1 MRTLNKIK
9 IAIAA
14 LFVGL
19 LGMAPLASFSQNE
32 NGVTDQGESTTK
44 VNGSYVN
51 ENGKF
56 VCWPRVSP
64 NGKLLTY
71 GPVVTTDSVNS
82 ITSTTATLYGNV
94 VHDGWCGV
102 TEQGFEVSTD
112 ANFTTIVATVV
123 MNPHPSFTPCIYPA
137 CLCAGNEY
145 HKEVTGLT
153 AGTHYYYRAYAENP
167 CDPDPS
173 YGDTLEFDTPGAAF
187 IVSVTPDDAVV
198 FCPGAT
204 GSQNL
209 TYTVSYSPS
218 TIPSPT
224 FQWYFDGTAV
234 SGETGTTYTR
244 TYTNS
249 VGSHT
254 VKCEVT
260 SSGITRDGSVTT
272 AVSNYTV
279 PSLAISGD
287 ASICAGATGN
297 LTATTGF
304 DSYAWS
310 SNVASSSTNTATYT
324 AAGTYN
330 VTATTSDGCTATATK
345 TVTVTNPQVASATG
359 ITGNTTICS
368 GSITTLT
375 ANATAS
381 TGATLQYQWK
391 KNGTAI
397 SGATSASYTTEALTA
412 NTSYSCD
419 VTAVQDGCTSSATTL
434 NATVTIETSTLA
446 SVSIAPA
453 TQTICAGETA
463 TLTANASGY
472 NGTLSYQWKQG
483 TTNVGTNNASY
494 TTPALSSNT
503 TYTCVVTNTTTH
515 GCTTSLNANAT
526 VTVTTPAVAINSITA
541 SPSTV
546 CMSATT
552 TLTPTMGSY
561 SGTLSYAWSTGA
573 SGTGV
578 PGAITTGALTSNTTY
593 KLTVTATTGSCSVT
607 ATKSITITVTNTSAT
622 TNNVASVTCVS
633 ATLSGS
639 NTACSDARGFVYSS
653 TNSIPTVGG
662 TGCTNISVTNGTG
675 SFTNALSGLTPN
687 TTYHV
692 RAYSHSAD
700 GYVYGTVR
708 NFTTSAIN
716 VNVVAQNGTINLCQE
731 PKQTVVTMTATPDC
745 DATNAGN
752 TYAWS
757 LSPAYPYTASADGK
771 TITVTVTSSTSEQFN
786 VTGTCTLTH
795 STGYTV
801 TASDYSIIYKEGTP
815 PDICV
820 CEDSY
825 NGTVAITDVTNINA
839 STIQWY
845 TGTDATGTPITALNG
860 QTGIN
865 TGSYAEGY
873 YTIKCTSPLGC
884 VNTRTVTLGFPFDR
898 CASLGT
904 NGSTSE
910 TTDANGV
917 WQITDNRSANGN
929 TSTTYRVIKI
939 GSQCWM
945 AENLRYKQA
954 VDGLTAGISRAD
966 LVNQS
971 IYTYPIYFTWPEP
984 GSRMN
989 NWTAAQNMSAA
1000 DVTARYGYLYT
1011 WVGAMDMPAT
1021 LQTRGTLFPP
1031 EQRDYHIQGVCPDG
1045 WHLPTDGEFFQLE
1058 HELGVSRA
1066 DSAVVTTCIRPD
1078 NEPDERRIGTTRGS
1092 ENDAGTVA
1100 ATGCDWY
1107 QNTAAHCPQ
1116 DYCYDVRN
1124 DRGFSAVP
1132 GGVFVPQY
1140 DPIALCFQIVGQQAN
1155 FWTASQALS
1164 AHAGHDDFS
1173 DAAYVHQLK
1182 ASQGGWGRYRADKHN
1197 GLSVR
1202 CVRDMVTTATPTNVT
1217 TSSATVG
1224 GTVLEDA
1231 GYMITERG
1239 ICWSNNGTVSI
1250 AGPHRAASSGV
1261 GAFTMTLT
1269 SSDIPSGEYQYCAY
1283 AINEKGV
1290 YYGLTQTVQLP
1301 SLPEV
1306 VTGKTS
1312 DINATNST
1320 ITLHGEVTSNGG
1332 YPATTRGICWSTNS
1346 TPTISDNVVP
1356 DGTGTGAYSVTIT
1369 SGLNSSTTYYYRAYA
1384 TNPEGTAYGEVKSFV
1399 LDPCGGVSVVSY
1411 DGSDY
1416 HTTRIGSQCWL
1427 TANIRAD
1434 NYADGSA
1441 IPRGS
1446 SPDGSNVG
1454 MTYND
1459 FEAYYYE
1466 AYDVQSGHNQTV
1478 IDNWGRLY
1486 NWQAAT
1492 RGEVYSGTPV
1502 QGVCPNGWHIPTTSE
1517 FVSLMNNAITP
1528 QTGISNHP
1536 WAFFVCKNNSWNAAA
1551 GAAAGS
1557 PAWGALAENQSRAR
1571 TEFDAYPVGII
1582 RPAYAQVGDHLVAQY
1597 TVPEGQ
1603 WLSTNFW
1610 CADAN
1615 VYPYFSALMSHVGL
1629 QSTVFGNLGMSFS
1642 GGTATEN
1649 HNSFG
1654 FSVRCVKD

>member
-71 GPVVTTDSVNS
+71 GPIVTTDSVNS

-123 MNPHPSFTPCIYPA
+123 MNPHPSFTPCIYPD

-173 YGDTLEFDTPGAAF
+173 YGDTLVFDTPGAGY
-187 IVSVTPDDAVV
+187 VVEVTGPSPVQ
-198 FCPGAT
+198 FCPG
-204 GSQNL
+204 GSQSA
-209 TYTVSYSPS
+209 TYTASV
-218 TIPSPT
+218 TRAMTSPT
-224 FQWYFDGTAV
+224 YQWFLDGTAV
-234 SGETGTTYTR
+234 MGETSSTYTTTFSVTG
-244 TYTNS
+244 TYA
-249 VGSHT
+249 
-254 VKCEVT
+254 VKCE
-260 SSGITRDGSVTT
+260 ITEGGSTVDGTKSVT
-272 AVSNYTV
+272 VSNYAV
-279 PSLAISGD
+279 PSLAVSGD
-287 ASICAGATGN
+287 ASICVGATGN
-297 LTATTGF
+297 L
-304 DSYAWS
+304 
-310 SNVASSSTNTATYT
+310 
-324 AAGTYN
+324 
-330 VTATTSDGCTATATK
+330 TATTSDGCTATATK
-345 TVTVTNPQVASATG
+345 TVTVTNPNLAGTFSASSA
-359 ITGNTTICS
+359 NICS
-368 GSITTLT
+368 GDNASLT
-375 ANATAS
+375 ATY
-381 TGATLQYQWK
+381 TG
-391 KNGTAI
+391 
-397 SGATSASYTTEALTA
+397 
-412 NTSYSCD
+412 SYS
-419 VTAVQDGCTSSATTL
+419 
-434 NATVTIETSTLA
+434 
-446 SVSIAPA
+446 
-453 TQTICAGETA
+453 
-463 TLTANASGY
+463 
-472 NGTLSYQWKQG
+472 GTLSYQWYQG
-483 TTNVGTNNASY
+483 SGASKI
-494 TTPALSSNT
+494 ALSGKTSST
-503 TYTCVVTNTTTH
+503 LDLTAPVTAGDYTCVLTHTLNGCNSTMEAVGNITVNTVSVDI
-515 GCTTSLNANAT
+515 TSLTAAANPVCSGESTT
-526 VTVTTPAVAINSITA
+526 V
-541 SPSTV
+541 
-546 CMSATT
+546 
-552 TLTPTMGSY
+552 TPTMGSY

-578 PGAITTGALTSNTTY
+578 PGAITTGALSSNTTY
-593 KLTVTATTGSCSVT
+593 TLTVTATTGSCSVT

-653 TNSIPTVGG
+653 TNSTPTVGG

-692 RAYSHSAD
+692 RAYSHSAG
-700 GYVYGTVR
+700 GYVYGTVKD
-708 NFTTSAIN
+708 FTTDPITLTMSAQDKN
-716 VNVVAQNGTINLCQE
+716 INLCQL
-731 PKQTVVTMTATPDC
+731 PHQTVVTISATPNC
-745 DATNAGN
+745 DESHISNYT
-752 TYAWS
+752 WS
-757 LSPAYPYTASADGK
+757 LSPGAPTATYTQSSDGK
-771 TITVTVTSSTSEQFN
+771 TITVTVSTSTEIN
-786 VTGTCTLTH
+786 VSATCTLH
-795 STGYTV
+795 HVSGYTN
-801 TASDYSIIYKEGTP
+801 SKMDYSIIGVYGDQPE
-815 PDICV
+815 ICV

-825 NGTVAITDVTNINA
+825 NGTVTLTNPPAAQISSIVWQQQGGVGHSTSTVGLNKNDPTTPEGTYDVTITN
-839 STIQWY
+839 TYGCQ
-845 TGTDATGTPITALNG
+845 ATRSVI
-860 QTGIN
+860 
-865 TGSYAEGY
+865 
-873 YTIKCTSPLGC
+873 
-884 VNTRTVTLGFPFDR
+884 LGFPFTR

-904 NGSTSE
+904 TGNTSE
-910 TTDANGV
+910 SIDAGGV

-929 TSTTYRVIKI
+929 SSTTYRVIQI

-954 VDGLTAGISRAD
+954 VDGYTGGISRTD

-984 GSRMN
+984 SLRWT
-989 NWTAAQNMSAA
+989 NWTAAQDWSAA

-1021 LQTRGTLFPP
+1021 MQTRGTLFPP
-1031 EQRDYHIQGVCPDG
+1031 VQRDYHIQGVCPDG
-1045 WHLPTDGEFFQLE
+1045 WHLPTDGEFFRLE

-1132 GGVFVPQY
+1132 AGVFVPQY

-1155 FWTASQALS
+1155 FWTASQAVNL
-1164 AHAGHDDFS
+1164 HAGHDDFS

-1224 GTVLEDA
+1224 GTVLED
-1231 GYMITERG
+1231 GGNTITERG
-1239 ICWSNNGTVSI
+1239 ICWSNTGTPSI
-1250 AGPHRAASSGV
+1250 SGSHRAVGSGV
-1261 GAFTMTLT
+1261 GSFTTTLT
-1269 SSDIPSGEYQYCAY
+1269 TSDISSGEYQYCAY

-1312 DINATNST
+1312 DIDAPNST

-1332 YPATTRGICWSTNS
+1332 NPTTTRGICWGTNS

-1384 TNPEGTAYGEVKSFV
+1384 TNLEGTAYGEVKSFV

-1416 HTTRIGSQCWL
+1416 YTTRIGSQCWL

-1478 IDNWGRLY
+1478 IDVWGRLY

-1502 QGVCPNGWHIPTTSE
+1502 QGVCPNGWHIPTRSE
-1517 FVSLMNNAITP
+1517 LVSLMNNAYTP
-1528 QTGISNHP
+1528 ASGCTNDP
-1536 WAFFVCKNNSWNAAA
+1536 WAFFVCKNNSWNAAN
-1551 GAAAGS
+1551 GAAVGS

-1582 RPAYAQVGDHLVAQY
+1582 RPAYAQVGGHPVAQY

-1642 GGTATEN
+1642 GGTASEN
-1649 HNSFG
+1649 HNSYG

>member
-19 LGMAPLASFSQNE
+19 LCSSPLASLAQNE
-32 NGVTDQGESTTK
+32 NGVTDHGESTTK
-44 VNGSYVN
+44 VGGSYVN

-56 VCWPRVSP
+56 VCWPRVTSY
-64 NGKLLTY
+64 GKLLTY
-71 GPVVTTDSVNS
+71 APVVTTDSVNS
-82 ITSTTATLYGNV
+82 ITSTSAVLYGNV

-112 ANFTTIVATVV
+112 ANFTAIVATVV
-123 MNPHPSFTPCIYPA
+123 MNPQPSFTPCIYPA

-167 CDPDPS
+167 CDSDPS

-187 IVSVTPDDAVV
+187 TVSVTPDDAVV

-224 FQWYFDGTAV
+224 FKWYFDGTAV
-234 SGETGTTYTR
+234 TGETGNTYTR

-279 PSLAISGD
+279 PSLTISGD
-287 ASICAGATGN
+287 ASICAGAMGN
-297 LTATTGF
+297 LTASTGF
-304 DSYAWS
+304 YTYVWS
-310 SNVASSSTNTATYT
+310 SNVASSNTNKATYT
-324 AAGTYN
+324 AAGTYT
-330 VTATTSDGCTATATK
+330 VTATTSDGCTATASTS
-345 TVTVTNPQVASATG
+345 VTVNSPAISGTLSVSSQ
-359 ITGNTTICS
+359 TICY
-368 GSITTLT
+368 GADATLT
-375 ANATAS
+375 ASFSGTSTGTLSYQWYQGSTALSGQTSSTLNLTAPTAS
-381 TGATLQYQWK
+381 
-391 KNGTAI
+391 GT
-397 SGATSASYTTEALTA
+397 YTCVLTA
-412 NTSYSCD
+412 D
-419 VTAVQDGCTSSATTL
+419 VNGCTVSTTSSGML
-434 NATVTIETSTLA
+434 TVNHPVANIASLTASPSSVCSGETSTL
-446 SVSIAPA
+446 
-453 TQTICAGETA
+453 TA
-463 TLTANASGY
+463 TVGSTT
-472 NGTLSYQWKQG
+472 GTLSYQWKKG
-483 TTNVGTNNASY
+483 SSNVSGSSLTLTTDPITA
-494 TTPALSSNT
+494 NT
-503 TYTCVVTNTTTH
+503 TY
-515 GCTTSLNANAT
+515 SLTQTAT
-526 VTVTTPAVAINSITA
+526 V
-541 SPSTV
+541 
-546 CMSATT
+546 
-552 TLTPTMGSY
+552 GSC
-561 SGTLSYAWSTGA
+561 
-573 SGTGV
+573 
-578 PGAITTGALTSNTTY
+578 
-593 KLTVTATTGSCSVT
+593 TATD
-607 ATKSITITVTNTSAT
+607 TKSVTITVTNTSAT

-633 ATLSGS
+633 ATLQGV
-639 NTACSDARGFVYSS
+639 NTACSDGRGFVYSA
-653 TNSIPTVGG
+653 TNSTPTVGG

-687 TTYHV
+687 TTYYV
-692 RAYSHSAD
+692 CAYSHSAD
-700 GYVYGTVR
+700 GYVYGIVR

-745 DATNAGN
+745 DADNAGN
-752 TYAWS
+752 NYAWS

-771 TITVTVTSSTSEQFN
+771 TITVTVTSSTSEQIN

-801 TASDYSIIYKEGTP
+801 TASDYSIIYKEGTS

-845 TGTDATGTPITALNG
+845 TGTDATGTPIAALNG

-865 TGSYAEGY
+865 TGSYTEGY
-873 YTIKCTSPLGC
+873 YTIKCASPLGC
-884 VNTRTVTLGFPFDR
+884 VNTRTVTLGFPFKR

-929 TSTTYRVIKI
+929 SSTTYRVIQI

-954 VDGLTAGISRAD
+954 VDGYTAGISRTD

-989 NWTAAQNMSAA
+989 NWTAAQNWSAA

-1066 DSAVVTTCIRPD
+1066 DSAVVTTCNVRPD
-1078 NEPDERRIGTTRGS
+1078 NEPDPCIGTTRGS

-1132 GGVFVPQY
+1132 AGVFVPQY

-1155 FWTASQALS
+1155 FWTASQAVNL
-1164 AHAGHDDFS
+1164 HVGHDDFS
-1173 DAAYVHQLK
+1173 DAAYTHHLI
-1182 ASQGGWGRYRADKHN
+1182 ASQAGWGRYRADKHN

-1202 CVRDMVTTATPTNVT
+1202 CVRDMVTTTTPTNVT

-1231 GYMITERG
+1231 GYTITERG
-1239 ICWSNNGTVSI
+1239 ICWSNTGTPSI
-1250 AGPHRAASSGV
+1250 SGSHRAAGSNTGS
-1261 GAFTMTLT
+1261 FTMNLT
-1269 SSDIPSGEYQYCAY
+1269 SADIPSGEYQYCAY
-1283 AINEKGV
+1283 AINSEGV
-1290 YYGLTQTVQLP
+1290 YYGLTKTVQILAAP
-1301 SLPEV
+1301 S
-1306 VTGKTS
+1306 VTTGSTS
-1312 DINATNST
+1312 DISTSPNT
-1320 ITLHGEVTSNGG
+1320 ITLQGTVTADGG
-1332 YPATTRGICWSTNS
+1332 DPATTRGICWSTSANPTTSDNS
-1346 TPTISDNVVP
+1346 TQAS
-1356 DGTGTGAYSVTIT
+1356 GTGKGDFSVTIS
-1369 SGLNSSTTYYYRAYA
+1369 SGLASATEYHYRAWAHNDRGTTYGADK
-1384 TNPEGTAYGEVKSFV
+1384 TFKV
-1399 LDPCGGVSVVSY
+1399 DPCAGQAQITI
-1411 DGSDY
+1411 DGDNY
-1416 HTTRIGSQCWL
+1416 TLIPIGAQCW
-1427 TANIRAD
+1427 TASLHATH
-1434 NYADGSA
+1434 Y
-1441 IPRGS
+1441 
-1446 SPDGSNVG
+1446 PDGSPLVRGYDPAGSPDKYLYTNSLNPADVHTPYFYEPYDETNPPGDATDRINV
-1454 MTYND
+1454 
-1459 FEAYYYE
+1459 
-1466 AYDVQSGHNQTV
+1466 
-1478 IDNWGRLY
+1478 WGRLY
-1486 NWQAAT
+1486 NYYAAT
-1492 RGEVYSGTPV
+1492 RGETGARV
-1502 QGVCPNGWHIPTTSE
+1502 QGLCPDGWHIPAQSE
-1517 FVSLMNNAITP
+1517 YVDLMNGA
-1528 QTGISNHP
+1528 Q
-1536 WAFFVCKNNSWNAAA
+1536 AQV
-1551 GAAAGS
+1551 GAALPYAYTVTSKNTWYQEDATANTTAGT
-1557 PAWGALAENQSRAR
+1557 PAWGCTSGQGLGFAN
-1571 TEFDAYPVGII
+1571 THFKAYPVGIFNK
-1582 RPAYAQVGDHLVAQY
+1582 DWY
-1597 TVPEGQ
+1597 TVGPGGGAAPMKGVPHQ
-1603 WLSTNFW
+1603 SKQVVNFW
-1610 CADAN
+1610 CSDVGPN
-1615 VYPYFSALMSHVGL
+1615 YPKFVALTYN
-1629 QSTVFGNLGMSFS
+1629 QIGMSFY
-1642 GGTATEN
+1642 GGDAGSYN
-1649 HNSFG
+1649 DYG

>member
-1 MRTLNKIK
+1 MITLNKIK

-19 LGMAPLASFSQNE
+19 LCSSPLASLAQNE

-44 VNGSYVN
+44 VNSSYVN

-123 MNPHPSFTPCIYPA
+123 MNPHPSFTPCIYPD

-187 IVSVTPDDAVV
+187 IVSVTPNDAVV

-272 AVSNYTV
+272 AVSNYAV
-279 PSLAISGD
+279 PSLAVSGD
-287 ASICAGATGN
+287 ASICVGATGN

-324 AAGTYN
+324 AAGTYT

-345 TVTVTNPQVASATG
+345 TVTVTDPNLAGTFSASSA
-359 ITGNTTICS
+359 NICS
-368 GSITTLT
+368 GDNASLT
-375 ANATAS
+375 ATY
-381 TGATLQYQWK
+381 TG
-391 KNGTAI
+391 
-397 SGATSASYTTEALTA
+397 
-412 NTSYSCD
+412 SYS
-419 VTAVQDGCTSSATTL
+419 
-434 NATVTIETSTLA
+434 
-446 SVSIAPA
+446 
-453 TQTICAGETA
+453 
-463 TLTANASGY
+463 
-472 NGTLSYQWKQG
+472 GTLSYQWYQG
-483 TTNVGTNNASY
+483 SGASKI
-494 TTPALSSNT
+494 ALSGKTSST
-503 TYTCVVTNTTTH
+503 LDLTAPVTAGDYTCVLTHTLNDCSSTMEAVGNITVNTVSVAI
-515 GCTTSLNANAT
+515 TSLTAAANPVCSGESTT
-526 VTVTTPAVAINSITA
+526 V
-541 SPSTV
+541 
-546 CMSATT
+546 
-552 TLTPTMGSY
+552 TPTMGSY

-573 SGTGV
+573 TTSS
-578 PGAITTGALTSNTTY
+578 ITTGAINAATTY
-593 KLTVTATTGSCSVT
+593 TLTATATIGSCTATANKSITVTPQPPTATTNVVS
-607 ATKSITITVTNTSAT
+607 TST
-622 TNNVASVTCVS
+622 VTCVE
-633 ATLSGS
+633 ATLTGS
-639 NTACSDARGFVYSS
+639 NTCTSERGFVYGTSS
-653 TNSIPTVGG
+653 NPTVGG
-662 TGCTNISVTNGTG
+662 SGVTNVPLTGGPG
-675 SFTNALSGLTPN
+675 SFSQAISGLTPE

-692 RAYSHSAD
+692 RAYAKSGSN
-700 GYVYGTVR
+700 YYYGMDR
-708 NFTTSAIN
+708 SFTTSPITLTMH
-716 VNVVAQNGTINLCQE
+716 AQDDTINLCQE
-731 PKQTVVTMTATPDC
+731 PKQAVVTISATPDC

-1155 FWTASQALS
+1155 FWTASQAVNL
-1164 AHAGHDDFS
+1164 HVGHDDFS
-1173 DAAYVHQLK
+1173 DAAYTHHLI
-1182 ASQGGWGRYRADKHN
+1182 ASQAGWGRYRADKHN

-1202 CVRDMVTTATPTNVT
+1202 CVRDMVTTTTPTNVT

-1231 GYMITERG
+1231 GYTITERG
-1239 ICWSNNGTVSI
+1239 ICWSNTGTPSI
-1250 AGPHRAASSGV
+1250 SGSHRAAGSNTGS
-1261 GAFTMTLT
+1261 FTMNLT
-1269 SSDIPSGEYQYCAY
+1269 SADIPSGEYQYCAY

-1551 GAAAGS
+1551 GS

-1654 FSVRCVKD
+1654 FYVRCVKN

>member
-19 LGMAPLASFSQNE
+19 LCSSPLASLAQNE

-44 VNGSYVN
+44 VNSSYVN

-82 ITSTTATLYGNV
+82 ITSTSAVLYGNV

-102 TEQGFEVSTD
+102 TKQGFEVSTD
-112 ANFTTIVATVV
+112 ANFTAIVATVV
-123 MNPHPSFTPCIYPA
+123 MNPHPSFTPCIFPD

-167 CDPDPS
+167 CDPAPS
-173 YGDTLEFDTPGAAF
+173 YGDTLQFDTPGAAF

-234 SGETGTTYTR
+234 SGETGPTYTR

-260 SSGITRDGSVTT
+260 SSGVTRDGSVTT

-279 PSLAISGD
+279 PSLDISGD

-297 LTATTGF
+297 LTASTGF
-304 DSYAWS
+304 DTYAWS
-310 SNVASSSTNTATYT
+310 SNVASYSTNNATYT
-324 AAGTYN
+324 AAGTYT
-330 VTATTSDGCTATATK
+330 VTATTSDGCTATASTS
-345 TVTVTNPQVASATG
+345 VTVNSPAISGTLSVSSQ
-359 ITGNTTICS
+359 TICY
-368 GSITTLT
+368 GADATLT
-375 ANATAS
+375 ASFSGTSTGTLSYQWYQGSTALSGQTSSTLNLTAPTAS
-381 TGATLQYQWK
+381 
-391 KNGTAI
+391 GT
-397 SGATSASYTTEALTA
+397 YTCVLTA
-412 NTSYSCD
+412 D
-419 VTAVQDGCTSSATTL
+419 VNGCTVSTTSSGML
-434 NATVTIETSTLA
+434 TVNHPVANIASLTASPSSVCSGETSTL
-446 SVSIAPA
+446 
-453 TQTICAGETA
+453 TA
-463 TLTANASGY
+463 TVGSTT
-472 NGTLSYQWKQG
+472 GTLSYQWKKG
-483 TTNVGTNNASY
+483 SSNVSGSSLTLTTDPITA
-494 TTPALSSNT
+494 NT
-503 TYTCVVTNTTTH
+503 TY
-515 GCTTSLNANAT
+515 SLTQTAT
-526 VTVTTPAVAINSITA
+526 V
-541 SPSTV
+541 
-546 CMSATT
+546 
-552 TLTPTMGSY
+552 GSC
-561 SGTLSYAWSTGA
+561 
-573 SGTGV
+573 
-578 PGAITTGALTSNTTY
+578 
-593 KLTVTATTGSCSVT
+593 TATD
-607 ATKSITITVTNTSAT
+607 TKSVTITVTNTSAT

-633 ATLSGS
+633 ATLQGV
-639 NTACSDARGFVYSS
+639 NTACSDGRGFVYSA
-653 TNSIPTVGG
+653 TNSTPTVGG

-687 TTYHV
+687 TTYYV
-692 RAYSHSAD
+692 CAYSHSAD
-700 GYVYGTVR
+700 GYVYGIVR

-745 DATNAGN
+745 DADNADN

-771 TITVTVTSSTSEQFN
+771 TITVTVTSSTSEDIN

-801 TASDYSIIYKEGTP
+801 TASDYSIIYKEGTS

-845 TGTDATGTPITALNG
+845 AGTDATGTPIAALNG

-865 TGSYAEGY
+865 TGSYTEGY
-873 YTIKCTSPLGC
+873 YTIKCASPLGC
-884 VNTRTVTLGFPFDR
+884 VNTRTVTLGFPFKR

-929 TSTTYRVIKI
+929 SSTTYRVIQI

-954 VDGLTAGISRAD
+954 VDGYTAGISRTD

-989 NWTAAQNMSAA
+989 NWTAAQNWSAA

-1066 DSAVVTTCIRPD
+1066 DSAVVTTCNVRPD
-1078 NEPDERRIGTTRGS
+1078 NEPDPCIGTTRGS

-1132 GGVFVPQY
+1132 AGVFVPQY

-1155 FWTASQALS
+1155 FWTASQAVNL
-1164 AHAGHDDFS
+1164 HVGHDDFS
-1173 DAAYVHQLK
+1173 DAAYTHHLI
-1182 ASQGGWGRYRADKHN
+1182 ASQAGWGRYRADKHN

-1202 CVRDMVTTATPTNVT
+1202 CVRDMVTTTTPTNVT

-1231 GYMITERG
+1231 GYTITERG
-1239 ICWSNNGTVSI
+1239 ICWSNTGTPSI
-1250 AGPHRAASSGV
+1250 SGSHRAAGPNTGS
-1261 GAFTMTLT
+1261 FTMNLT
-1269 SSDIPSGEYQYCAY
+1269 SADIPSGEYQYCAY
-1283 AINEKGV
+1283 AINSEGV
-1290 YYGLTQTVQLP
+1290 YYGLTKTVQILAAP
-1301 SLPEV
+1301 S
-1306 VTGKTS
+1306 VTTGITTGIATS
-1312 DINATNST
+1312 PSNS
-1320 ITLHGEVTSNGG
+1320 ITLHGEVTATGG
-1332 YPATTRGICWSTNS
+1332 DPATTRGICWSTSAN
-1346 TPTISDNVVP
+1346 PTISDSHQ
-1356 DGTGTGAYSVTIT
+1356 DDSGTGAGAYSVTIAPASAT
-1369 SGLNSSTTYYYRAYA
+1369 TTYHYRAYA
-1384 TNPEGTAYGEVKSFV
+1384 TNSMGTTYGEDHTFV
-1399 LDPCGGVSVVSY
+1399 LRACAGQTSIVI
-1411 DGSDY
+1411 DGDAY
-1416 HTTRIGSQCWL
+1416 TLHEVGSQCWTSNL
-1427 TANIRAD
+1427 HVTH
-1434 NYADGSA
+1434 YADGVA
-1441 IPRGS
+1441 IPRGC
-1446 SPDGSNVG
+1446 PEHDQVGNNV
-1454 MTYND
+1454 YANLALPEAD
-1459 FEAYYYE
+1459 IEAYYYE
-1466 AYDVQSGHNQTV
+1466 PYNVNPGQHLSDWSARINS
-1478 IDNWGRLY
+1478 WGRLY
-1486 NWQAAT
+1486 NWAAAT
-1492 RGEVYSGTPV
+1492 RRQSGNQV
-1502 QGVCPNGWHIPTTSE
+1502 QGICPNGWHVPTYDDWNRLMSGRTPYDVCKPERWPENTTSG
-1517 FVSLMNNAITP
+1517 TP
-1528 QTGISNHP
+1528 GRGVYDYTHGGYTG
-1536 WAFFVCKNNSWNAAA
+1536 NSTHFSIDAA
-1551 GAAAGS
+1551 GYII
-1557 PAWGALAENQSRAR
+1557 PGANDLSVLNIAVNYWCGDKA
-1571 TEFDAYPVGII
+1571 TYPWDIWF
-1582 RPAYAQVGDHLVAQY
+1582 QH
-1597 TVPEGQ
+1597 
-1603 WLSTNFW
+1603 
-1610 CADAN
+1610 DAN
-1615 VYPYFSALMSHVGL
+1615 VMGAQGAGDFRA
-1629 QSTVFGNLGMSFS
+1629 
-1642 GGTATEN
+1642 
-1649 HNSFG
+1649 FG
-1654 FSVRCVKD
+1654 FYVRCVKN

>member
-1 MRTLNKIK
+1 MRTYKKIQ

-19 LGMAPLASFSQNE
+19 LCSSPLASLAQNE
-32 NGVTDQGESTTK
+32 NGVTEQGESTTK

-82 ITSTTATLYGNV
+82 ITPTTAVLYGNV

-112 ANFTTIVATVV
+112 ANFSAIVATVV
-123 MNPHPSFTPCIYPA
+123 KNPHPSFTPCVYPA
-137 CLCAGNEY
+137 CLCTGNKYQEG
-145 HKEVTGLT
+145 VSGLT
-153 AGTHYYYRAYAENP
+153 AGTHYYYRAYAKNP
-167 CDPDPS
+167 CDSDPS

-187 IVSVTPDDAVV
+187 TVSVTPDDAVM

-234 SGETGTTYTR
+234 SGETGTSYTR

-249 VGSHT
+249 VGSHI

-260 SSGITRDGSVTT
+260 SSGVTRDGFVTT

-297 LTATTGF
+297 LTASTDFNAYT
-304 DSYAWS
+304 WS
-310 SNVASSSTNTATYT
+310 SNVYSSTANEATYT
-324 AAGTYN
+324 SADTYT
-330 VTATTSDGCTATATK
+330 VTATTSDGCTATASTS
-345 TVTVTNPQVASATG
+345 VTVNDPQVASATG

-368 GSITTLT
+368 GSTTTLT

-419 VTAVQDGCTSSATTL
+419 ITAVQDGCTSAATTL
-434 NATVTIETSTLA
+434 SAAVTIEESTLA
-446 SVSIAPA
+446 SVSITPA
-453 TQTICAGETA
+453 TTTICAGQTA

-515 GCTTSLNANAT
+515 GCTKKLSANAS
-526 VTVTTPAVAINSITA
+526 VTVTSPTVAINSITA
-541 SPSTV
+541 SPSPICMGETV
-546 CMSATT
+546 

-561 SGTLSYAWSTGA
+561 TGTLSYVWNTGA
-573 SGTGV
+573 TTASL
-578 PGAITTGALTSNTTY
+578 TTGAINAATTY
-593 KLTVTATTGSCSVT
+593 TLTVTSTSGSCTAT
-607 ATKSITITVTNTSAT
+607 ATKSITVTPTNTSAT
-622 TNNVASVTCVS
+622 TYAVASVTCVS
-633 ATLSGS
+633 ATLQGV
-639 NTACSDARGFVYSS
+639 NTACSDGRGFVYSA
-653 TNSIPTVGG
+653 TNSTPTVGG
-662 TGCTNISVTNGTG
+662 TGCTDLSVPNGTG
-675 SFTNALSGLTPN
+675 NFSYALTGLTPN
-687 TTYHV
+687 TTYYV
-692 RAYSHSAD
+692 QAYSHS
-700 GYVYGTVR
+700 GSSYFYGGVR
-708 NFTTSAIN
+708 SFTTEEITLTMH
-716 VNVVAQNGTINLCQE
+716 AQDDTINLCQE
-731 PKQTVVTMTATPDC
+731 PKQAVVTISATPDC
-745 DATNAGN
+745 DADNASN
-752 TYAWS
+752 SYAWS
-757 LSPAYPYTASADGK
+757 LSTTDPYTVAADGK
-771 TITVTVTSSTSEQFN
+771 SITVTVTSSTAVN
-786 VTGTCTLTH
+786 VSATCTLTH
-795 STGYTV
+795 PTGYT
-801 TASDYSIIYKEGTP
+801 TTGTDYSVIDVEGDPPAICICEDAFGGRVELTGWSGMSAIDWYAGPNADPSTDSPIASYKEGL
-815 PDICV
+815 
-820 CEDSY
+820 
-825 NGTVAITDVTNINA
+825 
-839 STIQWY
+839 
-845 TGTDATGTPITALNG
+845 ITAADPAYPNHYV
-860 QTGIN
+860 T
-865 TGSYAEGY
+865 SEGY
-873 YTIKCTSPLGC
+873 YTVVCTSNLGC
-884 VNTRTVTLGFPFDR
+884 KNSRTVALGFPYAR

-904 NGSTSE
+904 TGSTTE
-910 TTDANGV
+910 TISGGGV
-917 WQITDNRSANGN
+917 KQITDGRTANGN
-929 TSTTYRVIKI
+929 TATDYRVVKI

-945 AENLRYKQA
+945 AENLRYKQIE
-954 VDGLTAGISRAD
+954 DGRSASYSQND
-966 LVNQS
+966 LINNS
-971 IYTYPIYFTWPEP
+971 IYTYRMYFTWPANKTLSN
-984 GSRMN
+984 GTN
-989 NWTAAQNMSAA
+989 
-1000 DVTARYGYLYT
+1000 VTDTWLRDRYGYLYT
-1011 WVGAMDMPAT
+1011 WIGVMDAPAT
-1021 LQTRGTLFPP
+1021 MATRSTMYPYQQIDF
-1031 EQRDYHIQGVCPDG
+1031 RVQGICPDG
-1045 WHLPTDGEFFQLE
+1045 WHLPTDGEWFQLE
-1058 HELGVSRA
+1058 KEMGVTQA
-1066 DSAVVTTCIRPD
+1066 DSAVVITSMRH
-1078 NEPDERRIGTTRGS
+1078 
-1092 ENDAGTVA
+1092 ENDIEGTVHDILHQGASRGDDVNAGTMA
-1100 ATGCDWY
+1100 ASGCEWY
-1107 QNTAAHCPQ
+1107 QNHSSDCPE
-1116 DYCYDVRN
+1116 DYCNFSRN
-1124 DRGFSAVP
+1124 TTGFSGMPA
-1132 GGVFVPQY
+1132 GVFVPQY
-1140 DPIALCFQIVGQQAN
+1140 SDRDACFQILGE
-1155 FWTASQALS
+1155 FGTYWSASQALS

-1202 CVRDMVTTATPTNVT
+1202 CVRDMVTTAAATSVT
-1217 TSSATVG
+1217 HGSAVVG
-1224 GTVLEDA
+1224 GNVLEDG
-1231 GYMITERG
+1231 GYTITERG

-1250 AGPHRAASSGV
+1250 AGPHRAAGSGV

-1312 DINATNST
+1312 DIDAPNST

-1384 TNPEGTAYGEVKSFV
+1384 TNPEGTAYGEVKLFV

-1416 HTTRIGSQCWL
+1416 YTTRIGSRCWL

-1441 IPRGS
+1441 VPRGS
-1446 SPDGSNVG
+1446 APDGSNVG
-1454 MTYND
+1454 MTYNE

-1466 AYDVQSGHNQTV
+1466 AYDVKDGHNQPV

-1502 QGVCPNGWHIPTTSE
+1502 QGICPNGWHIPTLTE
-1517 FVSLMNNAITP
+1517 YGYLMQEAASDYSHSAP
-1528 QTGISNHP
+1528 Y
-1536 WAFFVCKNNSWNAAA
+1536 AFLVCKNNTWFDNTTQYTP
-1551 GAAAGS
+1551 G
-1557 PAWGALAENQSRAR
+1557 WGAHSGASTAR
-1571 TEFDAYPVGII
+1571 TLFNAYPAGHIQPTYTQI
-1582 RPAYAQVGDHLVAQY
+1582 GNPAV
-1597 TVPEGQ
+1597 TVPVYTAPQNQG
-1603 WLSTNFW
+1603 LNANFW
-1610 CADAN
+1610 CSDAPAAN
-1615 VYPYFSALMSHVGL
+1615 LYPYYVALSNNSISIAHSAGANM
-1629 QSTVFGNLGMSFS
+1629 N
-1642 GGTATEN
+1642 AY
-1649 HNSFG
+1649 G

>member
-19 LGMAPLASFSQNE
+19 LCSSPLASLAQNE

-44 VNGSYVN
+44 VNSSYVN

-82 ITSTTATLYGNV
+82 ITSTAATLYGNV

-102 TEQGFEVSTD
+102 IEQGFEVSTD
-112 ANFTTIVATVV
+112 ANFTAIVATVV
-123 MNPHPSFTPCIYPA
+123 MNPHPSFTPCIYPD

-153 AGTHYYYRAYAENP
+153 PGTHYYYRAYAENP
-167 CDPDPS
+167 CDPHPS
-173 YGDTLEFDTPGAAF
+173 YGDTLEFETPGAGYVVEVTGPSPVQFCPGGSQSATYTA
-187 IVSVTPDDAVV
+187 SVTPEM
-198 FCPGAT
+198 T
-204 GSQNL
+204 
-209 TYTVSYSPS
+209 
-218 TIPSPT
+218 SPT
-224 FQWYFDGTAV
+224 YQWFLDGTAV
-234 SGETGTTYTR
+234 TGETSSTYT
-244 TYTNS
+244 TTFS
-249 VGSHT
+249 VTGTHA
-254 VKCEVT
+254 VKCE
-260 SSGITRDGSVTT
+260 ITEGGSTVDGTKSVT
-272 AVSNYTV
+272 VSNYTV

-304 DSYAWS
+304 DSYVWS
-310 SNVASSSTNTATYT
+310 SNVASFSTNNATYT
-324 AAGTYN
+324 AAGTYT
-330 VTATTSDGCTATATK
+330 VTATTSDGCTATASTS
-345 TVTVTNPQVASATG
+345 VTVTNPNLAGTFSASSA
-359 ITGNTTICS
+359 NICS
-368 GSITTLT
+368 GDNASLT
-375 ANATAS
+375 ATY
-381 TGATLQYQWK
+381 TG
-391 KNGTAI
+391 
-397 SGATSASYTTEALTA
+397 
-412 NTSYSCD
+412 SYS
-419 VTAVQDGCTSSATTL
+419 
-434 NATVTIETSTLA
+434 
-446 SVSIAPA
+446 
-453 TQTICAGETA
+453 
-463 TLTANASGY
+463 
-472 NGTLSYQWKQG
+472 GTLSYQWYQG
-483 TTNVGTNNASY
+483 SGASKI
-494 TTPALSSNT
+494 ALSGKTSST
-503 TYTCVVTNTTTH
+503 LDLTAPVTAGDYTCVLTHTLNGCNSTMEAVGNITVNTVSVAI
-515 GCTTSLNANAT
+515 TSLTAAANPVCSGESTT
-526 VTVTTPAVAINSITA
+526 V
-541 SPSTV
+541 
-546 CMSATT
+546 
-552 TLTPTMGSY
+552 TPTMGSY

-607 ATKSITITVTNTSAT
+607 ATKSIAITVTNTSAT

-653 TNSIPTVGG
+653 TNSTPTVGG

-687 TTYHV
+687 TTYYV
-692 RAYSHSAD
+692 CAYSHSAD
-700 GYVYGTVR
+700 GYVYGTVKD
-708 NFTTSAIN
+708 FTTDPITLTMSAQDKN
-716 VNVVAQNGTINLCQE
+716 INLCQL
-731 PKQTVVTMTATPDC
+731 PHQTVVTISATPNC
-745 DATNAGN
+745 DESHISNYT
-752 TYAWS
+752 WS
-757 LSPAYPYTASADGK
+757 LSPGAPTATYTQSSDGK
-771 TITVTVTSSTSEQFN
+771 TITVTVSTSTEIN
-786 VTGTCTLTH
+786 VSATCTLH
-795 STGYTV
+795 HVSGYTN
-801 TASDYSIIYKEGTP
+801 SKMDYSIIGVYGDQPE
-815 PDICV
+815 ICV

-825 NGTVAITDVTNINA
+825 NGTVTLTNPPAAQISSIVWQQQGGVGHSTSTVGLNKNDPTTPEGTYDVTITN
-839 STIQWY
+839 TYGCQ
-845 TGTDATGTPITALNG
+845 ATRSVI
-860 QTGIN
+860 
-865 TGSYAEGY
+865 
-873 YTIKCTSPLGC
+873 
-884 VNTRTVTLGFPFDR
+884 LGFPFDR

-1132 GGVFVPQY
+1132 AGVFVPQY

-1155 FWTASQALS
+1155 FWTASQAVNL
-1164 AHAGHDDFS
+1164 HVGHDDFS
-1173 DAAYVHQLK
+1173 DAAYTHHLI
-1182 ASQGGWGRYRADKHN
+1182 ASQAGWGRYRADKHN

-1202 CVRDMVTTATPTNVT
+1202 CVRDMVTTTTPTNVT

-1231 GYMITERG
+1231 GYTITERG
-1239 ICWSNNGTVSI
+1239 ICWSNTGTPSI
-1250 AGPHRAASSGV
+1250 SGSHRAAGSNTGS
-1261 GAFTMTLT
+1261 FTMNLT
-1269 SSDIPSGEYQYCAY
+1269 SADIPSGEYQYCAY
-1283 AINEKGV
+1283 AINSEGV
-1290 YYGLTQTVQLP
+1290 YYGLTKTVQILAAP
-1301 SLPEV
+1301 S
-1306 VTGKTS
+1306 VTTGSTS
-1312 DINATNST
+1312 DISTSPNT
-1320 ITLHGEVTSNGG
+1320 ITLQGTVTADGG
-1332 YPATTRGICWSTNS
+1332 DPATTRGICWSTSANPTTSDNS
-1346 TPTISDNVVP
+1346 TQAS
-1356 DGTGTGAYSVTIT
+1356 GTGKGDFSVTIS
-1369 SGLNSSTTYYYRAYA
+1369 SGLASATEYHYRAWAHNDRGTTYGADK
-1384 TNPEGTAYGEVKSFV
+1384 TFKV
-1399 LDPCGGVSVVSY
+1399 DPCAGQAQITI
-1411 DGSDY
+1411 DGDNY
-1416 HTTRIGSQCWL
+1416 TLIPIGAQCW
-1427 TANIRAD
+1427 TASLHATH
-1434 NYADGSA
+1434 Y
-1441 IPRGS
+1441 
-1446 SPDGSNVG
+1446 PDGSPLVRGYDPAGSPDKYLYTNSLNPADVHTPYFYEPYDETNPPGDATDRINV
-1454 MTYND
+1454 
-1459 FEAYYYE
+1459 
-1466 AYDVQSGHNQTV
+1466 
-1478 IDNWGRLY
+1478 WGRLY
-1486 NWQAAT
+1486 NYYAAT
-1492 RGEVYSGTPV
+1492 RGETGARV
-1502 QGVCPNGWHIPTTSE
+1502 QGLCPDGWHIPAQSE
-1517 FVSLMNNAITP
+1517 YVDLMNGA
-1528 QTGISNHP
+1528 Q
-1536 WAFFVCKNNSWNAAA
+1536 AQV
-1551 GAAAGS
+1551 GAALPYAYTVTSKNTWYQEDATANTTAGT
-1557 PAWGALAENQSRAR
+1557 PAWGCTSGQGLGFAN
-1571 TEFDAYPVGII
+1571 THFKAYPVGIFNK
-1582 RPAYAQVGDHLVAQY
+1582 DWY
-1597 TVPEGQ
+1597 TVGPGGGAAPMKGVPHQ
-1603 WLSTNFW
+1603 SKQVVNFW
-1610 CADAN
+1610 CSDVGPN
-1615 VYPYFSALMSHVGL
+1615 YPKFVALTYN
-1629 QSTVFGNLGMSFS
+1629 QIGMSFY
-1642 GGTATEN
+1642 GGDAGSYN
-1649 HNSFG
+1649 DYG

>member
-19 LGMAPLASFSQNE
+19 LCSSPLASLAQNE

-44 VNGSYVN
+44 VGGSYVN

-56 VCWPRVSP
+56 VCWPRVTSY
-64 NGKLLTY
+64 GKLLTY

-82 ITSTTATLYGNV
+82 ITSTSAVLYGNV

-112 ANFTTIVATVV
+112 ANFTTIVAKVV
-123 MNPHPSFTPCIYPA
+123 MNPQPSFTPCIYPA

-153 AGTHYYYRAYAENP
+153 AGTHYYYRAYAKNP
-167 CDPDPS
+167 CDPAPG
-173 YGDTLEFDTPGAAF
+173 YGDTLEFETPGAAF
-187 IVSVTPDDAVV
+187 TVSVTPDDAVM

-224 FQWYFDGTAV
+224 FQWYFDGTEV
-234 SGETGTTYTR
+234 SGETGTSYTR
-244 TYTNS
+244 PYTNS

-260 SSGITRDGSVTT
+260 SSGVTRDGSVTT

-279 PSLAISGD
+279 PPLAISGD

-297 LTATTGF
+297 LTASTGF

-310 SNVASSSTNTATYT
+310 SNVYSSTANEATYKN
-324 AAGTYN
+324 AGTYT
-330 VTATTSDGCTATATK
+330 VTATTSDDCTATASTS
-345 TVTVTNPQVASATG
+345 VTVTNPNLAGTFSASSA
-359 ITGNTTICS
+359 NICS
-368 GSITTLT
+368 GDNASLT
-375 ANATAS
+375 ATY
-381 TGATLQYQWK
+381 TG
-391 KNGTAI
+391 
-397 SGATSASYTTEALTA
+397 
-412 NTSYSCD
+412 SYS
-419 VTAVQDGCTSSATTL
+419 
-434 NATVTIETSTLA
+434 
-446 SVSIAPA
+446 
-453 TQTICAGETA
+453 
-463 TLTANASGY
+463 
-472 NGTLSYQWKQG
+472 GTLSYQWYQG
-483 TTNVGTNNASY
+483 SGASKI
-494 TTPALSSNT
+494 ALSGKTSST
-503 TYTCVVTNTTTH
+503 LDLTAPVTAGDYTCVLTHTLNGCNSTMEAVGNITVNTVSVAI
-515 GCTTSLNANAT
+515 TSLTAAANPVCSGESTT
-526 VTVTTPAVAINSITA
+526 V
-541 SPSTV
+541 
-546 CMSATT
+546 
-552 TLTPTMGSY
+552 TPTMGSC

-633 ATLSGS
+633 ATLQGV

-653 TNSIPTVGG
+653 TNSTPTVGG

-687 TTYHV
+687 KTYYV
-692 RAYSHSAD
+692 QAYSYS
-700 GYVYGTVR
+700 GSSYFYGGVKS
-708 NFTTSAIN
+708 FTTEEITLTMH
-716 VNVVAQNGTINLCQE
+716 AQDDTINLCQE
-731 PKQTVVTMTATPDC
+731 PKQAVVTISATPDC
-745 DATNAGN
+745 DADNADN
-752 TYAWS
+752 SYAWS
-757 LSPAYPYTASADGK
+757 LSTTDPYTVAADGK
-771 TITVTVTSSTSEQFN
+771 SITVTVTSTTEVN
-786 VTGTCTLTH
+786 VSATCTLTH
-795 STGYTV
+795 PTGYT
-801 TASDYSIIYKEGTP
+801 TSATDYSIIRVEGNP
-815 PDICV
+815 PEICI
-820 CEDSY
+820 CEDAFA
-825 NGTVAITDVTNINA
+825 GTTTITSIANISSVEWYQGANA
-839 STIQWY
+839 DTDNDSPISALHN
-845 TGTDATGTPITALNG
+845 TGTISTS
-860 QTGIN
+860 
-865 TGSYAEGY
+865 SYTEGY
-873 YTIKCTSPLGC
+873 YTILATSPLGC
-884 VNTRTVTLGFPFDR
+884 KNTRTVALGFPYKR

-904 NGSTSE
+904 TGNTTE
-910 TTDANGV
+910 TISGGGV
-917 WQITDNRSANGN
+917 KQITDGRTANGN
-929 TSTTYRVIKI
+929 SATTYRVVQI
-939 GSQCWM
+939 GGQCWM
-945 AENLRYKQA
+945 AENLRYKQIE
-954 VDGLTAGISRAD
+954 DGRSASYSQND
-966 LVNQS
+966 LINNS
-971 IYTYPIYFTWPEP
+971 IYTYRMYFSWPSTKTLSNGTNVSGTWL
-984 GSRMN
+984 R
-989 NWTAAQNMSAA
+989 
-1000 DVTARYGYLYT
+1000 DRYGYLYT
-1011 WVGAMDMPAT
+1011 WIGVMDAPAT
-1021 LQTRGTLFPP
+1021 MATRSTMYPYQQIDF
-1031 EQRDYHIQGVCPDG
+1031 RVQGICPDG
-1045 WHLPTDGEFFQLE
+1045 WHLPTDGEWFQLE
-1058 HELGVSRA
+1058 KEMGVTAA
-1066 DSAVVTTCIRPD
+1066 DSAVVITSMRH
-1078 NEPDERRIGTTRGS
+1078 
-1092 ENDAGTVA
+1092 ENDIEGTVHDILQQGASRGYAANAGTQA
-1100 ATGCDWY
+1100 ASGCEWY
-1107 QNTAAHCPQ
+1107 IDGSDDCPE
-1116 DYCYDVRN
+1116 DYCNIQRN
-1124 DRGFSAVP
+1124 TTGFSAMP
-1132 GGVFVPQY
+1132 AGVFVPQY
-1140 DPIALCFQIVGQQAN
+1140 PDRDACFQILGSYGTY
-1155 FWTASQALS
+1155 WSASQALS

-1202 CVRDMVTTATPTNVT
+1202 CVRDLVTTTAATSINH
-1217 TSSATVG
+1217 SSAVVG

-1231 GYMITERG
+1231 NYPITECG

-1250 AGPHRAASSGV
+1250 AGPHRAAAPGV
-1261 GAFTMTLT
+1261 GPFTMTLT

-1332 YPATTRGICWSTNS
+1332 YPATTRGICWGTNS

-1399 LDPCGGVSVVSY
+1399 LDPCGGVDVVSY
-1411 DGSDY
+1411 DGSNY
-1416 HTTRIGSQCWL
+1416 YTTSIGRHCWL

-1441 IPRGS
+1441 VPRGS
-1446 SPDGSNVG
+1446 APDGSNVG

-1466 AYDVQSGHNQTV
+1466 AYDVKDGHNQTV

-1502 QGVCPNGWHIPTTSE
+1502 QGICPNGWHIPTLTE
-1517 FVSLMNNAITP
+1517 YGYLMQEAASDYSYSAP
-1528 QTGISNHP
+1528 Y
-1536 WAFFVCKNNSWNAAA
+1536 AFLVCKNNTWSDNTTQYTP
-1551 GAAAGS
+1551 G
-1557 PAWGALAENQSRAR
+1557 WGAHSGASTAR
-1571 TEFDAYPVGII
+1571 TKFNAYPAGHIQPTYTQI
-1582 RPAYAQVGDHLVAQY
+1582 GNPAV
-1597 TVPEGQ
+1597 TVPVYTAPQNQG
-1603 WLSTNFW
+1603 LNANFW
-1610 CADAN
+1610 CSDAPAAN
-1615 VYPYFSALMSHVGL
+1615 LYPYYVALSNNSISIAHSAGANM
-1629 QSTVFGNLGMSFS
+1629 N
-1642 GGTATEN
+1642 AY
-1649 HNSFG
+1649 G

>member
-56 VCWPRVSP
+56 VCWPRVTSY
-64 NGKLLTY
+64 GKLLTY

-112 ANFTTIVATVV
+112 ANFTAIVVKVV
-123 MNPHPSFTPCIYPA
+123 MNPQPSFTPCIYPA

-153 AGTHYYYRAYAENP
+153 AGTHYYYRAYAKNP

-173 YGDTLEFDTPGAAF
+173 YGDTLAFDTPGAGYVVEVTGPSPVQFCPGGSQSATYTA
-187 IVSVTPDDAVV
+187 SVTPAMTTPTYQWYLD
-198 FCPGAT
+198 GALVAGET
-204 GSQNL
+204 SS
-209 TYTVSYSPS
+209 TYT
-218 TIPSPT
+218 TT
-224 FQWYFDGTAV
+224 FSV
-234 SGETGTTYTR
+234 TGTYA
-244 TYTNS
+244 
-249 VGSHT
+249 
-254 VKCEVT
+254 VKCE
-260 SSGITRDGSVTT
+260 ITEGGSTVDGTKSVT
-272 AVSNYTV
+272 VSNYTV
-279 PSLAISGD
+279 PPLAISGD

-297 LTATTGF
+297 LTASTGF
-304 DSYAWS
+304 DSYDWS
-310 SNVASSSTNTATYT
+310 SNVYSSTANEATYKN
-324 AAGTYN
+324 AGTYT
-330 VTATTSDGCTATATK
+330 VTATTSDGCTATASTS
-345 TVTVTNPQVASATG
+345 VTVTNPNLAGTFSASSA
-359 ITGNTTICS
+359 NICS
-368 GSITTLT
+368 GDNASLT
-375 ANATAS
+375 ATY
-381 TGATLQYQWK
+381 TG
-391 KNGTAI
+391 
-397 SGATSASYTTEALTA
+397 
-412 NTSYSCD
+412 SYS
-419 VTAVQDGCTSSATTL
+419 
-434 NATVTIETSTLA
+434 
-446 SVSIAPA
+446 
-453 TQTICAGETA
+453 
-463 TLTANASGY
+463 
-472 NGTLSYQWKQG
+472 GTLSYQWYQG
-483 TTNVGTNNASY
+483 SGASKS
-494 TTPALSSNT
+494 ALSGKTSST
-503 TYTCVVTNTTTH
+503 LDLTAPVTADDYTCVLTHTLNGCNSTMEAVGNITVNTVSVDI
-515 GCTTSLNANAT
+515 TSLTAAANPVCSGESTT
-526 VTVTTPAVAINSITA
+526 V
-541 SPSTV
+541 
-546 CMSATT
+546 
-552 TLTPTMGSY
+552 TPTMGSY

-593 KLTVTATTGSCSVT
+593 TLTVTATTGSCSVT

-633 ATLSGS
+633 ATLSGR

-653 TNSIPTVGG
+653 TNSTPTVGG

-687 TTYHV
+687 TTYYV
-692 RAYSHSAD
+692 QAYSHS
-700 GYVYGTVR
+700 GSSYFYGGVKS
-708 NFTTSAIN
+708 FTTEEITLTMH
-716 VNVVAQNGTINLCQE
+716 AQDDTINLCQE
-731 PKQTVVTMTATPDC
+731 PKQAVVTISATPDC
-745 DATNAGN
+745 DADNAGN
-752 TYAWS
+752 NYAWS
-757 LSPAYPYTASADGK
+757 LSTTDPYTVAADGK
-771 TITVTVTSSTSEQFN
+771 SITVTVTSTTLVN
-786 VTGTCTLTH
+786 VSATCTLTH
-795 STGYTV
+795 PTGYT
-801 TASDYSIIYKEGTP
+801 TSATDYSIIRVEGNP
-815 PDICV
+815 PEICI
-820 CEDSY
+820 CEDAFA
-825 NGTVAITDVTNINA
+825 GTTTITSIANISSVEWYQGANA
-839 STIQWY
+839 DTDNDSPISALHN
-845 TGTDATGTPITALNG
+845 TGTISTS
-860 QTGIN
+860 
-865 TGSYAEGY
+865 SYTEGY
-873 YTIKCTSPLGC
+873 YTILATSPLGC
-884 VNTRTVTLGFPFDR
+884 KNTRTVALGFPYKR
-898 CASLGT
+898 CAPLGT
-904 NGSTSE
+904 TGNTTE
-910 TTDANGV
+910 TISGGGV
-917 WQITDNRSANGN
+917 KQITDGRTANGN
-929 TSTTYRVIKI
+929 SATTYRVVQI
-939 GSQCWM
+939 GGQCWM
-945 AENLRYKQA
+945 AENLRYKQIE
-954 VDGLTAGISRAD
+954 DGRSSAYSQND
-966 LVNQS
+966 LINTS
-971 IYTYPIYFTWPEP
+971 IYDYRMYFTWPSSKTLSK
-984 GSRMN
+984 GDLVSDT
-989 NWTAAQNMSAA
+989 WLTQ
-1000 DVTARYGYLYT
+1000 RYGYLYT
-1011 WVGAMDMPAT
+1011 WIGVMDAPAT
-1021 LQTRGTLFPP
+1021 MATRSTMYPYQQIDF
-1031 EQRDYHIQGVCPDG
+1031 RVQGICPDG
-1045 WHLPTDGEFFQLE
+1045 WHLPTDGEWFQLE
-1058 HELGVSRA
+1058 KEMGVTQA
-1066 DSAVVTTCIRPD
+1066 DSAVVITSLRPSND
-1078 NEPDERRIGTTRGS
+1078 IEGTVHDILHNGASRGDVV
-1092 ENDAGTVA
+1092 NAGTQA
-1100 ATGCDWY
+1100 ASGCEWY
-1107 QNTAAHCPQ
+1107 FDGSDDCPE
-1116 DYCYDVRN
+1116 DYCNLQRN
-1124 DRGFSAVP
+1124 TSGFSGMPA
-1132 GGVFVPQY
+1132 GVFVPQY
-1140 DPIALCFQIVGQQAN
+1140 PDRDACFQILGSYGTY
-1155 FWTASQALS
+1155 WSASQALS

-1202 CVRDMVTTATPTNVT
+1202 CVRDMVTTAAA
-1217 TSSATVG
+1217 TSINHGSAVVG
-1224 GTVLEDA
+1224 GTVLED
-1231 GYMITERG
+1231 GGHTITERG

-1250 AGPHRAASSGV
+1250 AGPHRAAGSGV

-1312 DINATNST
+1312 DIDATNST

-1346 TPTISDNVVP
+1346 TPTISDNVVA

-1416 HTTRIGSQCWL
+1416 YTTRIGSQCWL

-1478 IDNWGRLY
+1478 IDVWGRLY

-1502 QGVCPNGWHIPTTSE
+1502 QGVCPNGWHIPTRSE
-1517 FVSLMNNAITP
+1517 FVSLMNNAYTP
-1528 QTGISNHP
+1528 ASGCTNDP
-1536 WAFFVCKNNSWNAAA
+1536 WAFFVCKNNSWNAAN
-1551 GAAAGS
+1551 GAAVGS

-1582 RPAYAQVGDHLVAQY
+1582 RPAYAQVGGHPVAQY

-1642 GGTATEN
+1642 GGTASEN